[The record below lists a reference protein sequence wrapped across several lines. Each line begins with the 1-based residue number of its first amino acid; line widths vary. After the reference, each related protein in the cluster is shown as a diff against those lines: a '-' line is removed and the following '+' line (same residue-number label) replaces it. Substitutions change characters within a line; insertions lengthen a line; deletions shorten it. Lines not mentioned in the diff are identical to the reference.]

1 MPHTDMPEEDL
12 MRGYEDL
19 MSPGLYE
26 VTIENLL
33 FADCNQILFLGPE
46 D

>member
-26 VTIENLL
+26 VTTENIFCLL
-33 FADCNQILFLGPE
+33 IAIKYYF
-46 D
+46 

>member
-26 VTIENLL
+26 VTT
-33 FADCNQILFLGPE
+33 DH
-46 D
+46 